1 MQVYSLLIGTGEKQ
15 QRGPG
20 CTNLFSTTHHFG
32 HYFHLFSPLSLHSLY
47 LIVFLPTHHPGV
59 LRANHCMLCTRS
71 IAPSS
76 LLKPGLPAVASESQ
90 RPRAATIIPHSAP
103 HMTAMTLRASITP
116 GVEANQGQWT
126 ELLTAL
132 FSWLLSCDST
142 ILFSPRQFSDSY
154 FSHSFGG
161 SQRSLLT
168 CAQRGWRKQPYV
180 PSGDAPWVPVLC
192 PVTDP
197 GHSGF

>member
-1 MQVYSLLIGTGEKQ
+1 MQVYSLLTGIREKR

-47 LIVFLPTHHPGV
+47 LIVFLPTHPPGV

-90 RPRAATIIPHSAP
+90 RPRAATTIPHSAP
-103 HMTAMTLRASITP
+103 HMTAMRASITP
-116 GVEANQGQWT
+116 RVEGNQRQWT
-126 ELLTAL
+126 ELLTSL

-168 CAQRGWRKQPYV
+168 CAQRGLRKQPYV
-180 PSGDAPWVPVLC
+180 PSGDAP
-192 PVTDP
+192 
-197 GHSGF
+197 